1 MKKLLLLI
9 LGLFTWMIS
18 FSQIDVNQLFEKHP
32 EVIIK
37 FQIQDRSEL
46 ETLTRLI
53 SIDHVRGNEVT
64 AYVVRGE
71 FEHFLTLNIPYEIV
85 ERPVLTPEDLNM
97 LDFEEIKNSRNDWNY
112 YPNYDAYISMMQQF
126 ATDYPDLCRL
136 VEFGTSVQNR
146 KLWALVL
153 SNNVHVREAEPQIFW
168 SSSMHGDELTGY
180 VLMLRYID
188 YLLSNYGTNERI
200 THLLDNMEIWINPL
214 ANPDGTFWTGNSS
227 VSGARR
233 GNANNVDLNRN
244 YYGNNPNGWQKET
257 KAFIEMQ
264 AAETFVLAV
273 NIHGGAEIFNYTWD
287 RNCTLPA
294 DNAWWKMVGNEYV
307 DTVRSLSTGYFTGE
321 SCYYCSGQ
329 ATGYLAVVNGAHW
342 YPASDTRQDYAN
354 YYNFTREV
362 CLEISNT
369 KTPTATQLPTF
380 WNRNYRSFL
389 NFTEQALY
397 GIHGVVTDACSGEPV
412 YAKVFI
418 NGHDVDNSN
427 DRSFVMTDPRVG
439 YYARLIKAGTYSVTY
454 SVAGYVPQTVSVT
467 VSDRKQIIKNIALVP
482 ITPPTLPPVA
492 DFTADHTVID
502 GEETMIVHF
511 TDLSTNCPDNWLWY
525 FEGGTPPTSTDR
537 HPIVSYEGN
546 IGKSLSFDVKL
557 IASNVIGKDSVLK
570 EDYITIKP
578 LIANFA
584 ADATEIEVGNTAHFT
599 DLSGNATSWKWYFEG
614 GTPKSSTEQNPAIL
628 YETAGTFD
636 VKLVVENSFG
646 KDSIVKENYMTIIL
660 LPEHPIANFTA
671 DTTEIEE
678 GGVVHFTD
686 LSENATAWEWYFEG
700 GYPETSTEQN
710 PSILYKNEGVFDVK
724 LIVNNEI
731 GSDEILKEDYITV
744 IPDTVTVVELPEF
757 KIKIFPNPVSQKS
770 VLTIETDVLLHKIEV
785 INLPGV
791 VVKTAYP
798 QACSHIFP
806 VSGIEPGIYFMRIRT
821 AKGNFVTKI
830 QVSQ

>member
-1 MKKLLLLI
+1 MKKLFLLI

-18 FSQIDVNQLFEKHP
+18 YSQIDVNQIFAKHP

-37 FQIQDRSEL
+37 FQITDRSEL

-53 SIDHVRGNEVT
+53 SIDNVRVNEVT

-264 AAETFVLAV
+264 VAETFALAV

-307 DTVRSLSTGYFTGE
+307 DTVRSQGTGYFTGE

-329 ATGYLAVVNGAHW
+329 TSGYLAVVNGAHW

-369 KTPTATQLPTF
+369 KTPTATQLPNF

-397 GIHGVVTDACSGEPV
+397 GIHGVVTDASSGEPV

-427 DRSFVMTDPRVG
+427 DRSFVMTDPHVG
-439 YYARLIKAGTYSVTY
+439 YYARPIKGGTYSVTY
-454 SVAGYVPQTVSVT
+454 SADGYLSQTVQIT
-467 VSDRKQIIKNIALVP
+467 ISDKEKIVQNIELIAP
-482 ITPPTLPPVA
+482 RPPQP
-492 DFTADHTVID
+492 DFTTASTTVVAHTEV
-502 GEETMIVHF
+502 TF
-511 TDLSTNCPDNWLWY
+511 TD
-525 FEGGTPPTSTDR
+525 R
-537 HPIVSYEGN
+537 
-546 IGKSLSFDVKL
+546 SLYS
-557 IASNVIGKDSVLK
+557 
-570 EDYITIKP
+570 P
-578 LIANFA
+578 
-584 ADATEIEVGNTAHFT
+584 
-599 DLSGNATSWKWYFEG
+599 TSWKWYFEG
-614 GTPKSSTEQNPAIL
+614 GTPETSTEQNPTIL
-628 YETAGTFD
+628 YETAGIFD
-636 VKLVVENSFG
+636 VKLVVENGFG
-646 KDSIVKENYMTIIL
+646 KDSLVKEDYITIIL
-660 LPEHPIANFTA
+660 LPDPPIANFTA

-700 GYPETSTEQN
+700 GDPETSTEQN
-710 PSILYKNEGVFDVK
+710 PSILYKNEGIFDVK

-821 AKGNFVTKI
+821 AKGSFVTKI